1 MKLVFDKDILVNAV
15 EQNCVVISGKAVAAA
30 LFNILVRI
38 KDKKCYFIT
47 TDLVDTMITQVD
59 IISCDEEG
67 DFLINGKNILTVLK
81 TLTSDKIT
89 FDVQNSTIAVSSGSF
104 NAKLNKLDSNE
115 FPTIEMIDVDSGM
128 KFKTSELVNALNFV
142 LPTVATDQT
151 RPVFCGISLNCAVEN
166 NQAVVTLCST
176 DGHRLSKTTVLAT
189 ENKLESTENA
199 TCIIPSNIAQII
211 SKFFTKEDNVI
222 LCLNDKTATVKSSK
236 TIIKTQLINGE
247 FPDFTRV
254 IPDSQFNIIINKK
267 DFSNSLKRSLA
278 FNTKLP
284 SSRLEFK
291 DKQLTIV
298 TTDNVLGVMTD
309 VIECNY
315 EGDVLNLGVNTRYL
329 EQALNVVDD
338 TFICLGISD
347 SDTPIKVVSES
358 DFNAKDESQME
369 IIMPMSV

>member
-15 EQNCVVISGKAVAAA
+15 EQNCVVISGKAVTAA
-30 LFNILVRI
+30 LFNILIRI

-59 IISCDEEG
+59 VISCEEDG
-67 DFLINGKNILTVLK
+67 EFLINGKNILTVLK
-81 TLTSDKIT
+81 TLTSDRIT
-89 FDVQNSTIAVSSGSF
+89 FDVQENTIVVSSGSF
-104 NAKLNKLDSNE
+104 NAKLNKQDSNE
-115 FPTIEMIDVDSGM
+115 FPTIEIIDIDSGM

-151 RPVFCGISLNCAVEN
+151 RPVFCGISLNYAVEN

-189 ENKLESTENA
+189 ENKSESTEQANY
-199 TCIIPSNIAQII
+199 IIPANIAQII
-211 SKFFTKEDNVI
+211 SKFFTKEDEVI
-222 LCLNDKTATVKSSK
+222 LCLNNTTATVKSSK
-236 TIIKTQLINGE
+236 TIIKTQLINGA
-247 FPDFTRV
+247 FPDFTKV

-284 SSRLEFK
+284 SSKLEFTN
-291 DKQLTIV
+291 KQLTII

-315 EGDVLNLGVNTRYL
+315 EGDNLDLGVNTRYL
-329 EQALNVVDD
+329 EQAINVVDD
-338 TFICLGISD
+338 SFVCLGVID
-347 SDTPIKVVSES
+347 GDTPIKIVSES
-358 DFNAKDESQME
+358 DFNAKDESQMA
-369 IIMPMSV
+369 IIMPMCV